1 MKHFLPAFALLA
13 CVACEPTD
21 PTPAKPTAPAVPDV
35 CNANELQGLVGQK
48 RSAIDKSKFKTSAVR
63 YMFPDTAVTLD
74 HNENRLN
81 IVMSKDGTIL
91 RVICA

>member
-1 MKHFLPAFALLA
+1 
-13 CVACEPTD
+13 
-21 PTPAKPTAPAVPDV
+21 
-35 CNANELQGLVGQK
+35 
-48 RSAIDKSKFKTSAVR
+48 
-63 YMFPDTAVTLD
+63 MFPDTAVTLD